1 MLSTLRSPRLL
12 SLLKE
17 DRLDSQQ
24 DQRPSSSSSDR
35 SGVGSRGGDGAFGG
49 AFKCASGLALALA
62 LMQSTVQL
70 TVDICVKHTGRSE
83 GLRASRREGVGAI
96 RCCRGIG
103 DDDLC
108 ALFTAV
114 ALRALTSLRLE
125 CFSFT
130 MSCGKSTKSSGGS
143 DDPDWWITTFFD
155 CLVFFVLTS

>member
-1 MLSTLRSPRLL
+1 
-12 SLLKE
+12 
-17 DRLDSQQ
+17 
-24 DQRPSSSSSDR
+24 
-35 SGVGSRGGDGAFGG
+35 
-49 AFKCASGLALALA
+49 
-62 LMQSTVQL
+62 MQSTVQL
-70 TVDICVKHTGRSE
+70 NVDICVKHSGRSE
-83 GLRASRREGVGAI
+83 GLPTARREGVGAV

-143 DDPDWWITTFFD
+143 GDPDWWITTFFEG
-155 CLVFFVLTS
+155 LVFLGLTSWVHDLWLMDAFLLMLGLVDDMVGADEVRWGMRMTVLGHRSRKGEGYKTRYVKIDDIYIDGC